1 MEKLEHKAKLLHTK
15 GDWFREGLQIFSN
28 IAGRTKIAEVVSFK
42 TMGLSESMEAES
54 EANAKL
60 IEAAPDLLGAALLA
74 YVKLTSS
81 GEANCDFTAKL
92 LFDAIMKA
100 TQ

>member
-1 MEKLEHKAKLLHTK
+1 MQKLKHTA
-15 GDWFREGLQIFSN
+15 GTWYREGLKIFSN

-42 TMGLSESMEAES
+42 TAGLSEDMEAES

-60 IEAAPDLLGAALLA
+60 IEAAPDLLGACLLA

-81 GEANCDFTAKL
+81 GEANCEVTARL
-92 LFDAIMKA
+92 LRDAIKKA
-100 TQ
+100 TE